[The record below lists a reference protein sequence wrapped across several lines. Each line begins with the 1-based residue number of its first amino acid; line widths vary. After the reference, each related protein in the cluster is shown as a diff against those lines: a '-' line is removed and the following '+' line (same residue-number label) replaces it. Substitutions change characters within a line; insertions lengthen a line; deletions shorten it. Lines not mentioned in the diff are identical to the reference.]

1 MASKSLKGWICY
13 LNSKVQ
19 PSLLEVLLDTTTTAS
34 SAAFTLKATPVY
46 TQGTTVTNTTSEITI
61 TGTDY
66 YKVSYLANGTTAA
79 TAPVTAENG
88 TTAAAA
94 AGTVVVTPYIDGVA
108 KPEYAFSSVVS
119 AAATSGE
126 VVSTSGDFIVQGPA
140 KIELYNTGIELSA
153 VSGAI
158 TVEKI

>member
-1 MASKSLKGWICY
+1 MASKSLRGWICY
-13 LNSKVQ
+13 LNGKVQ
-19 PSLLEVLLDTTTTAS
+19 PNLLEVLLDTTTTAPS
-34 SAAFTLKATPVY
+34 TAFTLKAAPVY
-46 TQGTTVTNTTSEITI
+46 TEGKAITSTTSEITI

-79 TAPVTAENG
+79 
-88 TTAAAA
+88 

-108 KPEYAFSSVVS
+108 KEEYAFSSVV
-119 AAATSGE
+119 AAATGE

-153 VSGAI
+153 VSGAV

>member
-1 MASKSLKGWICY
+1 MASKSLRGWIYY
-13 LNSKVQ
+13 LNGKVQ
-19 PSLLEVLLDTTTTAS
+19 PNLLEVLLDTTTTAP
-34 SAAFTLKATPVY
+34 SAAFTLKAAPVY
-46 TQGTTVTNTTSEITI
+46 TEGTAITNTTSEITI

-79 TAPVTAENG
+79 
-88 TTAAAA
+88 

-108 KPEYAFSSVVS
+108 KAEYAFSSVV
-119 AAATSGE
+119 AAATGE

>member
-1 MASKSLKGWICY
+1 MASKSLRGWICY
-13 LNSKVQ
+13 LNDKVQ
-19 PSLLEVLLDTTTTAS
+19 PNLLEVLLDTTTTAP
-34 SAAFTLKATPVY
+34 SAAFTLKAAPVY
-46 TQGTTVTNTTSEITI
+46 TEGKAITSTTSEITI

-66 YKVSYLANGTTAA
+66 YKVSYLANGKTT
-79 TAPVTAENG
+79 
-88 TTAAAA
+88 A

-108 KPEYAFSSVVS
+108 KAEYAFSSVEP
-119 AAATSGE
+119 AAAETGQ

>member
-13 LNSKVQ
+13 LNGKVQ
-19 PSLLEVLLDTTTTAS
+19 PNLLEVLLDTTTTAP
-34 SAAFTLKATPVY
+34 SAAFTLKAAPVY
-46 TQGTTVTNTTSEITI
+46 TEGKAITSTTSAITI

-66 YKVSYLANGTTAA
+66 YKVSYLVNGKT
-79 TAPVTAENG
+79 
-88 TTAAAA
+88 AA

-108 KPEYAFSSVVS
+108 KEEYAFSSVV
-119 AAATSGE
+119 AAATGE

>member
-1 MASKSLKGWICY
+1 MASKSLRGWICY
-13 LNSKVQ
+13 LNDKVQ
-19 PSLLEVLLDTTTTAS
+19 PNLLEVLLDTTTTAP

-46 TQGTTVTNTTSEITI
+46 TEGKAITSTTSEITI

-66 YKVSYLANGTTAA
+66 YKVSYLANGTT
-79 TAPVTAENG
+79 
-88 TTAAAA
+88 AA

-108 KPEYAFSSVVS
+108 KPEYAFSSVV
-119 AAATSGE
+119 AAATGE

-153 VSGAI
+153 VSGAV

>member
-1 MASKSLKGWICY
+1 MASKSLRGWICY
-13 LNSKVQ
+13 LNDKVQ
-19 PSLLEVLLDTTTTAS
+19 PNLLEVLLDTTTTAP

-46 TQGTTVTNTTSEITI
+46 TEGKAITSTTSEITI

-79 TAPVTAENG
+79 
-88 TTAAAA
+88 

-108 KPEYAFSSVVS
+108 KAEYAFSSVV
-119 AAATSGE
+119 AIATGQ

>member
-1 MASKSLKGWICY
+1 MASKSLRGWICY
-13 LNSKVQ
+13 LNGKVQ
-19 PSLLEVLLDTTTTAS
+19 PNLLEVLLDTTTTAP
-34 SAAFTLKATPVY
+34 SAAFTLKAAPVY
-46 TQGTTVTNTTSEITI
+46 TEGKAITSTTSAITI

-66 YKVSYLANGTTAA
+66 YKVSYLANGKT
-79 TAPVTAENG
+79 
-88 TTAAAA
+88 AA

-108 KPEYAFSSVVS
+108 KEEYAFSSVV
-119 AAATSGE
+119 AAATGE

>member
-1 MASKSLKGWICY
+1 MASKSLRGWICY
-13 LNSKVQ
+13 LNGKVQ
-19 PSLLEVLLDTTTTAS
+19 PNLLEVLLDTTTTAK
-34 SAAFTLKATPVY
+34 SAAFTLEAKPVY
-46 TQGTTVTNTTSEITI
+46 TEGTTITNTTSAITI

-66 YKVSYLANGTTAA
+66 YKVSYLVNGTTS
-79 TAPVTAENG
+79 
-88 TTAAAA
+88 A
-94 AGTVVVTPYIDGVA
+94 AGIAMVTPYINGAA
-108 KPEYAFSSVVS
+108 KAEYAFSNVVP

>member
-13 LNSKVQ
+13 LNGKVQ
-19 PSLLEVLLDTTTTAS
+19 PNLLEVLLDTTKTAK
-34 SAAFTLKATPVY
+34 SAAFALEATPVY
-46 TQGTTVTNTTSEITI
+46 TEGKTITNTTSAITI

-66 YKVSYLANGTTAA
+66 YKVSYLVNGTTS
-79 TAPVTAENG
+79 
-88 TTAAAA
+88 A
-94 AGTVVVTPYIDGVA
+94 AGIVMVTPYINGAA
-108 KPEYAFSSVVS
+108 KAEYAFSSVVP

-153 VSGAI
+153 ISGAI

>member
-1 MASKSLKGWICY
+1 MASKSLRDWIYY
-13 LNSKVQ
+13 LNGKVQ
-19 PSLLEVLLDTTTTAS
+19 PNLLEVLLDTTTTAP
-34 SAAFTLKATPVY
+34 SAAFTLKAAPVY
-46 TQGTTVTNTTSEITI
+46 TEGKAITSTTSEITI

-79 TAPVTAENG
+79 
-88 TTAAAA
+88 

-108 KPEYAFSSVVS
+108 KEEYAFSSVV
-119 AAATSGE
+119 AAATGE

>member
-1 MASKSLKGWICY
+1 MASKSLRDWIYY

-19 PSLLEVLLDTTTTAS
+19 PNLLEVLLDTTTTAP
-34 SAAFTLKATPVY
+34 SAAFTLKAAPVY
-46 TQGTTVTNTTSEITI
+46 TEGKAITSTTSEITI

-79 TAPVTAENG
+79 
-88 TTAAAA
+88 

-108 KPEYAFSSVVS
+108 KAEYAFSSVV
-119 AAATSGE
+119 AAATGE

>member
-1 MASKSLKGWICY
+1 MASKSLRGWICY
-13 LNSKVQ
+13 LNGKVQ
-19 PSLLEVLLDTTTTAS
+19 PNLLEVLLDTTTTAP

-46 TQGTTVTNTTSEITI
+46 TEGKAITSTTSEITI

-79 TAPVTAENG
+79 
-88 TTAAAA
+88 

-108 KPEYAFSSVVS
+108 KAEYAFSSVV
-119 AAATSGE
+119 AAATGE

-153 VSGAI
+153 VSGAV

>member
-1 MASKSLKGWICY
+1 MASKSLRGWIYY
-13 LNSKVQ
+13 LNGKVQ
-19 PSLLEVLLDTTTTAS
+19 PNLLEVLLDTTTTAP
-34 SAAFTLKATPVY
+34 SAAFTLKAAPVY
-46 TQGTTVTNTTSEITI
+46 TEGKAITSTTSEITI

-79 TAPVTAENG
+79 
-88 TTAAAA
+88 

-108 KPEYAFSSVVS
+108 KEEYAFSSVV
-119 AAATSGE
+119 AAATGE

-140 KIELYNTGIELSA
+140 KIELYNTGIELST

>member
-1 MASKSLKGWICY
+1 MASKSLRGWIYY
-13 LNSKVQ
+13 LNGKVQ
-19 PSLLEVLLDTTTTAS
+19 PNLLEVLLDTTTTAP
-34 SAAFTLKATPVY
+34 SAAFTLKAAPVY
-46 TQGTTVTNTTSEITI
+46 TEGKAITSTTSAITI

-66 YKVSYLANGTTAA
+66 YKVSYLANGKT
-79 TAPVTAENG
+79 
-88 TTAAAA
+88 AA

-108 KPEYAFSSVVS
+108 KEEYAFSSVV
-119 AAATSGE
+119 AAATGE

>member
-1 MASKSLKGWICY
+1 MASKSLRGWICY

-19 PSLLEVLLDTTTTAS
+19 PNLLEVLLDTTTTAP
-34 SAAFTLKATPVY
+34 SAAFTLNAIPVY
-46 TQGTTVTNTTSEITI
+46 TQGTTITNTTSAITI

-66 YKVSYLANGTTAA
+66 YKISYLANGTT
-79 TAPVTAENG
+79 
-88 TTAAAA
+88 AA
-94 AGTVVVTPYIDGVA
+94 AGTVVVTPYVNGVA
-108 KPEYAFSSVVS
+108 KAEYAFSNVVPDGGT
-119 AAATSGE
+119 AGE

-153 VSGAI
+153 VSGVI